1 MRRPKNL
8 YDGRTV
14 LSATS
19 ASAREAPVPDKDSS
33 VGAQAL
39 EREDGFARRLPQ
51 NDSDLLDA
59 VWDGMRQG
67 AIRISGGEMRIGG
80 CSPERTGAGSSH
92 PGIGGTG

>member
-1 MRRPKNL
+1 MANPGKYLISYKADGVILREARAPSFPVAPLPVRRPKNL

-19 ASAREAPVPDKDSS
+19 ASARRTPPVSDKDSS

-51 NDSDLLDA
+51 PQRVLRNLAS
-59 VWDGMRQG
+59 
-67 AIRISGGEMRIGG
+67 
-80 CSPERTGAGSSH
+80 
-92 PGIGGTG
+92 